1 MAWNAAT
8 YLNFAD
14 HRTRPAYEL
23 IAHIPVEAPRLVYDL
38 GCGPGNSTQA
48 LAERWPNAHLVGV
61 DSSKEMLEAARKDGP
76 KGAAWQEADLA
87 NWSPNEAPDILFSNA
102 TFQWVPGQTEL
113 LPRLFASVKKG
124 GALAFQVPANHADPP
139 HTIIDEVLKEQGLSY
154 RIKSASLS
162 RHVLPQA
169 DYFRLLAPLAVNIDI
184 WDTRYLQVLTGSDPV
199 LRWIKG
205 TALVPIVAE
214 LNDVEAEAFLDRLAK
229 RLAEHYPQESS
240 GLTLFP
246 FARRF
251 IVAAR
256 A

>member
-23 IAHIPVEAPRLVYDL
+23 IARIPLETPRLIYDL
-38 GCGPGNSTQA
+38 GCGPGNSTHA
-48 LAERWPNAHLVGV
+48 LAERWPNARLIGV
-61 DSSKEMLEAARKDGP
+61 DNSKEMLEAARKDGP
-76 KGAAWQEADLA
+76 KGAEWQEADLA
-87 NWSPNEAPDILFSNA
+87 RWAPDEAPDLLFSNA
-102 TFQWVPGQTEL
+102 TFQWIGGQAQM
-113 LPRLFASVKKG
+113 LPRLFAGVKAG
-124 GALAFQVPANHADPP
+124 GAFAFQIPANHAEPP
-139 HTIIDEVLKEQGLSY
+139 HTLIDEALNEQGLAH

-169 DYFRLLAPLAVNIDI
+169 DYYRLLAPLAAQIDI
-184 WDTRYLQVLTGSDPV
+184 WDTRYLQVLEGADPV

-205 TALVPIVAE
+205 TALVPIMAE
-214 LNDVEAEAFLDRLAK
+214 LHESEAKEFVTVLTRRLA
-229 RLAEHYPQESS
+229 AHYPQELS
-240 GLTLFP
+240 GCTLFP

-251 IVAAR
+251 IVAVR